1 MVLVFLA
8 FSYQSTITFRIVIQS
23 INNDDNINDIINNY
37 DINKYNTVTYLKLF
51 ILFNKEYTNK
61 NNNI

>member
-37 DINKYNTVTYLKLF
+37 YINKYNTVTYLKLF